1 MPARVVRNTY
11 SYANADSISNYRIS
25 SLTASDTV
33 QNLGYD
39 TDDTNFT
46 KQSQS
51 VTMIK
56 NTRGIYGIPY
66 QFLPT
71 VDPRLPG
78 TDIGAKYAE
87 KIVARMPLLFLT
99 PCKQKFMDGY
109 DSNTKSTFIS
119 ALLSSDDNSFLDQ
132 VISKNGKYYKTI
144 FKWDD
149 YYKYVN
155 CLCSQLAIY
164 IGLDKVKIPTNY
176 GEKKLEDINWATDLS
191 NTQFDNYFN
200 AKRAVVYY
208 LDGSSI

>member
-1 MPARVVRNTY
+1 MPARVVSNQY

-25 SLTASDTV
+25 NSTAADTV
-33 QNLGYD
+33 ANIGYD
-39 TDDTNFT
+39 TDATNFN

-78 TDIGAKYAE
+78 TQLGAKYAE
-87 KIVARMPLLFLT
+87 KIVGKMPLLFLT

-109 DSNTKSTFIS
+109 DTTTKSTFIS
-119 ALLSSDDNSFLDQ
+119 ALLSNDDNSFLDQ
-132 VISKNGKYYKTI
+132 VISMSGKYYKTV

-164 IGLDKVKIPTNY
+164 MGLDKVKIPTNN
-176 GEKKLEDINWATDLS
+176 GEKKLEDINWATDFL
-191 NTQFDNYFN
+191 NKDFKNY
-200 AKRAVVYY
+200 
-208 LDGSSI
+208 